1 VKKFFPVYP
10 ILLGVIWVL
19 VTYSNNASILP
30 SVSVI
35 TIPLLVVV
43 GIIAALWGVVQ
54 LLVRDWRKS
63 ALVVAVMFCLTVF
76 HGYIRD
82 YTETSGAM
90 ASPIWLALMA
100 VGVFAVIKMTRPK
113 GRLHLTVVSN
123 VLCIAILSVS
133 IFSVSISS
141 RASDMEY
148 EYEPVA
154 VNSIHNPTPDVYY
167 IIPDTYTSFTVL
179 EDYLGYDNSRFLT
192 FLEDRGFYVSED
204 SYANYHHSILSI
216 SSVMN
221 MRYWT
226 DEELS
231 IEGPAALGAHLTQ
244 NPVGDTFKEADYTYV
259 HIGSWWG
266 FTAKN
271 VRADI
276 TPVYSSLRE
285 LDFTLYKTTLWY
297 DLADVLFG
305 RGGNY
310 ILREA
315 HLKQFDN
322 LVAVSKM
329 EEATFTFCHSI
340 LPHPP
345 FLFEADGTHTSG
357 WMVPPEEWRRMYLAQ
372 LEFTT
377 TKLMEAIDGIL
388 ANSEVTP
395 IIILSADEG
404 YAGTA
409 WKEYWEGKQGLDTIM
424 EDRPDL
430 VAKRHGNLYA
440 VLNPYG
446 DSLPLPASPVNTF
459 RYVFNSLFD
468 SQLEYLPDRYF
479 LKSMG
484 EYEHEFIEITGKLR

>member
-1 VKKFFPVYP
+1 MKKYFPMYP
-10 ILLGVIWVL
+10 ILLGAIWVL

-30 SVSVI
+30 SAGVV
-35 TIPLLVVV
+35 TIPLLVVT
-43 GIIAALWGVVQ
+43 GIIAAVWGVTQ
-54 LLVRDWRKS
+54 LILKDWKKS
-63 ALVVAVMFCLTVF
+63 ALVVAVIFSLTVF

-82 YTETSGAM
+82 YTETSGIM
-90 ASPIWLALMA
+90 AAPIWLALMI
-100 VGVFAVIKMTRPK
+100 VGIFAVIKLTRPV
-113 GRLHLTVVSN
+113 GRIHLTVVSN
-123 VLCIAILSVS
+123 ILCIAILLVS
-133 IFSVSISS
+133 ILASVTSS
-141 RASDMEY
+141 KTVNAEY
-148 EYEPVA
+148 AYEPVT
-154 VNSIHNPTPDVYY
+154 VNSVHNPTPDVYY
-167 IIPDTYTSFTVL
+167 IIPDTYTSFAIL
-179 EDYLGYDNSRFLT
+179 SDYLGYDNSKFLA
-192 FLEDRGFYVSED
+192 FLEDRGFYVNEN

-221 MRYWT
+221 MKYWT
-226 DEELS
+226 DEELGA
-231 IEGPAALGAHLTQ
+231 EGPKALGPYLSQ
-244 NPVGDTFKEADYTYV
+244 NPVGDTFKEAGYTYV

-297 DLADVLFG
+297 DLADLLLD
-305 RGGNY
+305 RGGNH

-315 HLKQFDN
+315 HMKQFAN
-322 LVAVSKM
+322 LVEVSRM
-329 EEATFTFCHSI
+329 EETTFTFSHLI

-345 FLFEADGTHTSG
+345 FLFEADGAHTSG

-377 TKLMEAIDGIL
+377 SKLMETIDSIL

-409 WKEYWEGKQGLDTIM
+409 WKEYWDSKQGLDTIM
-424 EDRPDL
+424 EDRLDL
-430 VAKRHGNLYA
+430 AVKRHGNLYA

-446 DSLPLPASPVNTF
+446 RNLPQPTSPVNTF

-479 LKSMG
+479 LKSIG
-484 EYEHEFIEITGKLR
+484 KYESEFIEVTGKLR